1 MTGTARPTRRRRRGL
16 WPFTILAAGIV
27 GAGAWFYG
35 YNVYA
40 QDGPATEDGS
50 PRTVMIEQGSGVPS
64 IARTLKDAGAIKD
77 EFEFTG
83 YNNSY
88 LLEQRIAPSRGL
100 PDKRRREIYKEVD
113 RRGALL
119 QKLGESGVSNFY
131 ELFKLLSKAQKQGL
145 F

>member
-1 MTGTARPTRRRRRGL
+1 
-16 WPFTILAAGIV
+16 
-27 GAGAWFYG
+27 
-35 YNVYA
+35 
-40 QDGPATEDGS
+40 
-50 PRTVMIEQGSGVPS
+50 
-64 IARTLKDAGAIKD
+64 
-77 EFEFTG
+77 
-83 YNNSY
+83 
-88 LLEQRIAPSRGL
+88 LEQRIAPSRGL